1 MASKILSPEAS
12 RLLGNAV
19 ALANILLNSIIMFSV
34 RIKKLDEISKVISRL
49 DKVGVYLI
57 TIYMQYE
64 GGEDLLRFLV
74 VDGNIVGA
82 HANIGGAELF
92 SEEALIKATE
102 RPYTT
107 YRVIVHKVP
116 ENIVEGID
124 IITEVRKHL
133 RAGKPLAEIAVK
145 APRKVE
151 KVAIDISR
159 DIASYL
165 NSIDVKV
172 RELRIVTKED
182 EIKANVS
189 LSTRECKAKPREVA
203 WIIVE
208 RIIAIMGEDRKIDIN
223 VVFNGKKK
231 SFEFTSSLSR
241 RIARLIGIATRH
253 ILANGGLHV
262 KDVKYKISKS
272 GEQLEMKFILE
283 KELGATHKMGITD
296 LAKECY
302 KDMKNYWDGNLR
314 VILKMGILGLEG
326 RAP

>member
-133 RAGKPLAEIAVK
+133 RAGKPLAEIIPFSSKKPVSDK
-145 APRKVE
+145 LSE
-151 KVAIDISR
+151 SLIFENDIISPIGENIW
-159 DIASYL
+159 DA
-165 NSIDVKV
+165 
-172 RELRIVTKED
+172 
-182 EIKANVS
+182 
-189 LSTRECKAKPREVA
+189 CK
-203 WIIVE
+203 
-208 RIIAIMGEDRKIDIN
+208 
-223 VVFNGKKK
+223 
-231 SFEFTSSLSR
+231 
-241 RIARLIGIATRH
+241 
-253 ILANGGLHV
+253 
-262 KDVKYKISKS
+262 
-272 GEQLEMKFILE
+272 
-283 KELGATHKMGITD
+283 
-296 LAKECY
+296 
-302 KDMKNYWDGNLR
+302 
-314 VILKMGILGLEG
+314 
-326 RAP
+326 

>member
-1 MASKILSPEAS
+1 MASKILSPEVS

-19 ALANILLNSIIMFSV
+19 ALANILLNSIVMFSV

-82 HANIGGAELF
+82 HANIGEAELF

-116 ENIVEGID
+116 ENVVEGID
-124 IITEVRKHL
+124 VIMEVRKHL
-133 RAGKPLAEIAVK
+133 RAGKPLAEVAVK

-151 KVAIDISR
+151 EVAIDISR
-159 DIASYL
+159 DVVSYL
-165 NSIDVKV
+165 NSINIKV
-172 RELRIVTKED
+172 RELKIVAKEN
-182 EIKANVS
+182 EVKASISFNI
-189 LSTRECKAKPREVA
+189 RECKAKPHEIA
-203 WIIVE
+203 WIITE
-208 RIIAIMGEDRKIDIN
+208 RIISVMGEDRKININ
-223 VVFNGKKK
+223 VIFNGKRK
-231 SFEFTSSLSR
+231 SFEFASSLSK

-253 ILANGGLHV
+253 ILANGGLHI

-283 KELGATHKMGITD
+283 KELGATHKMSITD

-302 KDMKNYWDGNLR
+302 NDMKNYWDGDLR

-326 RAP
+326 KAP